1 MARAIASFGVFDRL
15 LGWAVGSHES
25 MAAAVGR
32 ALLRAGLVQ
41 CGPVT
46 YLAERDQLARR
57 AGLRSAEL
65 PLNPPALWTALGR
78 RWNLSPEQLAAAQDI
93 ERAVAARCA
102 QADPGAAA
110 RLRAARRSGYRV
122 AFCLPEQ
129 CPVEPLAELLDRHG
143 LREAG
148 EPIYRADRP
157 LAEDP
162 RGAFGPLLAA
172 EEARA
177 IDVTHHG
184 GMPSD
189 DVLGALAAGIRVV
202 ASPELGFNRY
212 ERLLDAG
219 APDGGGLGGALAAA
233 ARWARLE
240 QSAADPAEAARRDVA
255 AGVIAPCLIGL
266 TLWALSTA
274 RRRGLRRLL
283 VTWPDGPVL
292 LPLARRLAERLAWP
306 VSIGELDLRRLP
318 HHGGGLESWLDCLRR
333 HGLAGEPPGGL
344 LELTPSQRIQA
355 SVHEICRTAGR
366 TAPTCL
372 SFSAHA
378 VLGELYD
385 GTVRYLDDGGVHL
398 RPPAPAGVESMLAE
412 CTTPTPLPGSPGG
425 VVLRVA
431 ELLLLDGEL
440 VDPSADL
447 RPALTDLL
455 QTLRSHP
462 TRAERAAWPTLFAGP
477 PSQRV
482 GLVGVAG

>member
-32 ALLRAGLVQ
+32 ALLRRGLVQ

-65 PLNPPALWTALGR
+65 PLNPPALWTALAR
-78 RWNLSPEQLAAAQDI
+78 RWNLSPEQMNDAQAI
-93 ERAVAARCA
+93 EQAVAGRCA

-129 CPVEPLAELLDRHG
+129 CPVEPLAELLDRLG
-143 LREAG
+143 LREPG
-148 EPIYRADRP
+148 EPIYQANRRLAD
-157 LAEDP
+157 DP
-162 RGAFGPLLAA
+162 RGAFAPLLAA
-172 EEARA
+172 EGARA

-189 DVLGALAAGIRVV
+189 DVVCALAAGIRVV

-212 ERLLDAG
+212 ERLLNEGAG
-219 APDGGGLGGALAAA
+219 ATGGLAGALAAA
-233 ARWARLE
+233 SRRARLE
-240 QSAADPAEAARRDVA
+240 QSVDEPAEAARRDVA

-266 TLWALSTA
+266 TLWALATA
-274 RRRGLRRLL
+274 RRQGLHRLL
-283 VTWPDGPVL
+283 VTWPDGPLL
-292 LPLARRLAERLAWP
+292 LPLARRLAERLGWP

-318 HHGGGLESWLDCLRR
+318 QRGGGLESWLDCLRR
-333 HGLAGEPPGGL
+333 HGLASDPPGGL

-355 SVHEICRTAGR
+355 SVDEICRTAGR
-366 TAPTCL
+366 AAPTCL

-385 GTVRYLDDGGVHL
+385 GTLRYLDGGGVCL
-398 RPPAPAGVESMLAE
+398 RPPTPAGVESMLAE

-431 ELLLLDGEL
+431 DLLLLDGDL
-440 VDPSADL
+440 VDPTADL
-447 RPALTDLL
+447 RPSLSDLL
-455 QTLRSHP
+455 QTLSNHP